1 MQKPLYYTDM
11 RTTHTPTTLIQK
23 FRNMR
28 MLQSIALGTMCSAL
42 AFAVGM
48 ETAGEVHPF
57 ATSEAAVEH
66 TVTPAQPYAA
76 VQGDIDHDG
85 ELTAKDAMRI
95 LDFAAGWDTPTTEE
109 VAAGDADGDFHI
121 TLKDVERVLRAVSLR

>member
-1 MQKPLYYTDM
+1 M
-11 RTTHTPTTLIQK
+11 RTTHTTFIGKL
-23 FRNMR
+23 RNMR
-28 MLQSIALGTMCSAL
+28 TLQSIALGTVCSAL

-66 TVTPAQPYAA
+66 TDAPAQPYAA

-85 ELTAKDAMRI
+85 ELTAKDALRI
-95 LDFAAGWDTPTTEE
+95 LDYAAGWDTPSVEDIK
-109 VAAGDADGDFHI
+109 AGDADGDGKL
-121 TLKDVERVLRAVSLR
+121 TNKDLQRVLRAVSLR